1 MSWNFFSAAR
11 RRTCA
16 AVGPPA
22 QPYPSK
28 PLAPHAVPM
37 PCLSLRLII
46 GTVAAV
52 AVVVV
57 AAVSISL
64 LATSSFAAINSLANT
79 YVKTLSAEGQ
89 SAVADS
95 VNSKIV
101 MMEQLANLTR
111 TRSYGFPSDDLNA
124 YNELNAAHLG
134 AFVSTFRTISSLTT
148 FFPDNTRIMY
158 KYDPYL
164 GTPDM
169 FVQTNFRPT
178 SLSFGP
184 TPQVQQSDFK
194 IYSYIDGS
202 EVGPSAPQYGP
213 LNRTLNVGNFFWT
226 VVGRDFNVPA
236 MLQVIDNQQEA
247 VVRVPSV
254 LEYDD
259 GRGVIVYGNLALG
272 MYTPAFPPHLPAGP
286 FGAIRTTYYTTEF
299 NEQLASLKSTPN
311 SIAVAYY
318 QDLSLQ
324 GTSEGGSIVRSEPP
338 LHPTAKLPNHCALV
352 SFDAT
357 RINCRKLL
365 SQTGVPILE
374 HLAADR
380 QDFLLD
386 VTNTVERID
395 FDGELYYAA
404 AGQVNVRA
412 RGETMYLLVTL
423 PQSDVLGSTIR
434 DQNVAIG
441 VAVAIVVVVGAM
453 ILGLIHILLLPL
465 TTIAERMQ
473 KAANFE
479 DDEAD
484 GTVSSISEVAALQE
498 AYYALNDELN
508 RIRSFVPQSVLAAKK
523 VTAESSD
530 DDANLASDVMSYR
543 SMASRRSD
551 GYQGGRRKAVS
562 SNGKTAGTTNTSKS
576 RASSDGL
583 DAAMVARK
591 QVSIVCANLNG
602 LHKATMANLAQDA
615 MVTEIGMAVA
625 AMESAVSARQGVLSF
640 HGDRMLATFNAARPC
655 AQHAS
660 KAASA
665 AVAASHAHNSQAAG
679 PLRLMLSCGVSTG
692 SCVVGSLGSDGVKS
706 FSVVGTAVTE
716 AAVLERLTRA
726 HDGVAVLA
734 THRTCMEL
742 AATASA
748 MCTSQYVD
756 LVALRGRDGVRP
768 VAVAALTP
776 KAATDNAAPADE
788 WMYVLDS
795 QARTNAS
802 PFDGVFELLQ
812 SGDVRTAVKVY
823 DDICAKLSLTP
834 TTDTAD
840 GRSTP
845 LVHPDG
851 FVMADA
857 SAKGN
862 SVPQD
867 VGVPGRLASIVRQA
881 HALGES
887 SATALGPAASL
898 PLCRHELFGLP
909 SAE

>member
-1 MSWNFFSAAR
+1 M
-11 RRTCA
+11 
-16 AVGPPA
+16 
-22 QPYPSK
+22 
-28 PLAPHAVPM
+28 H
-37 PCLSLRLII
+37 CLSLRLII
-46 GTVAAV
+46 GGIVTVSLCCVASVTLSLTVVSGLKAV
-52 AVVVV
+52 
-57 AAVSISL
+57 
-64 LATSSFAAINSLANT
+64 TSLADRHTWALSQQAHTNLAAYFNT
-79 YVKTLSAEGQ
+79 AIAQMDQIS
-89 SAVADS
+89 
-95 VNSKIV
+95 
-101 MMEQLANLTR
+101 NLTR
-111 TRSYGFPSDDLNA
+111 ARDFVNPSDDPDAYKALNM
-124 YNELNAAHLG
+124 AHH
-134 AFVSTFRTISSLTT
+134 ASFVSVFRSISALTT
-148 FFPDNTRIMY
+148 YYADNTRIMY
-158 KYDPYL
+158 KYDPR
-164 GTPDM
+164 TTKN
-169 FVQTNFRPT
+169 TNTVAQANLLPSSIT
-178 SLSFGP
+178 FGP
-184 TPQVQQSDFK
+184 TPQVVS
-194 IYSYIDGS
+194 
-202 EVGPSAPQYGP
+202 
-213 LNRTLNVGNFFWT
+213 
-226 VVGRDFNVPA
+226 RDF
-236 MLQVIDNQQEA
+236 QVF
-247 VVRVPSV
+247 RF
-254 LEYDD
+254 DD
-259 GRGVIVYGNLALG
+259 GAELVAPDTVFLALNASVNVIEPAYLPPSYFKAVSNAPRPIRIPPVIVEYNDDRGIMVFGTILAGSFTTAHSMGSLAG
-272 MYTPAFPPHLPAGP
+272 AFSATRL
-286 FGAIRTTYYTTEF
+286 TYYLDQFHTM
-299 NEQLASLKSTPN
+299 LRSVCSTPN
-311 SIAVAYY
+311 SIAVAYDP
-318 QDLSLQ
+318 QLVLLAS
-324 GTSEGGSIVRSEPP
+324 SISPNVTVFRGIPP
-338 LHPTAKLPNHCALV
+338 SDPAAVPKHCSTYSYEAG
-352 SFDAT
+352 
-357 RINCRKLL
+357 RMNCRLLL
-365 SQTGVPILE
+365 SETGHPLLR
-374 HLAADR
+374 HLSDNAVADLVTIPR
-380 QDFLLD
+380 TMAKYDVDGDMFYAGFGKLDIHADGD
-386 VTNTVERID
+386 VTH
-395 FDGELYYAA
+395 
-404 AGQVNVRA
+404 
-412 RGETMYLLVTL
+412 LLVAM
-423 PQSDVLGSTIR
+423 PQSDVIGTILY
-434 DQNVAIG
+434 DTMAAAIIAC
-441 VAVAIVVVVGAM
+441 VITVVTAAM
-453 ILGLIHILLLPL
+453 AFGLIHIILRPL

-530 DDANLASDVMSYR
+530 DDANLASDVVSYH

-551 GYQGGRRKAVS
+551 GYQNGRRKVAS
-562 SNGKTAGTTNTSKS
+562 SSGKTAGTTNTGKS

-776 KAATDNAAPADE
+776 KATSDTAVPADE

-823 DDICAKLSLTP
+823 DDICAKLAMTS

-851 FVMADA
+851 FVMTADA
-857 SAKGN
+857 TTCDGGLPNKGASCN
-862 SVPQD
+862 GALPA
-867 VGVPGRLASIVRQA
+867 RLTTIMQHARQA
-881 HALGES
+881 LAAS
-887 SATALGPAASL
+887 PTNNTQQQQQTGPATSL
-898 PLCRHELFGLP
+898 PLCRDELFGVR
-909 SAE
+909 SATTH

>member
-1 MSWNFFSAAR
+1 
-11 RRTCA
+11 
-16 AVGPPA
+16 
-22 QPYPSK
+22 
-28 PLAPHAVPM
+28 M

-52 AVVVV
+52 AVVGV

-158 KYDPYL
+158 KYDPHF

-726 HDGVAVLA
+726 HDVVAVLA

-742 AATASA
+742 EATASA

-776 KAATDNAAPADE
+776 KATSDNAAPADE

-795 QARTNAS
+795 QARANAS

-812 SGDVRTAVKVY
+812 SGDLRTAVKVY

-834 TTDTAD
+834 KRETAD
-840 GRSTP
+840 VPSTP
-845 LVHPDG
+845 LMHPDG
-851 FVMADA
+851 FVMTADA
-857 SAKGN
+857 TTSDDAL
-862 SVPQD
+862 PL
-867 VGVPGRLASIVRQA
+867 GVKASCNGALPARLTTIMQHARQA
-881 HALGES
+881 LA
-887 SATALGPAASL
+887 APPTNNTQQQQTGPATSL
-898 PLCRHELFGLP
+898 PLCRDELFGVR
-909 SAE
+909 SAMTH